1 MDDISKLLASWEGV
15 KLGKNVD
22 DIREA
27 VQSISKLLNG
37 RSEQPQSPVLVDH
50 SSLAD
55 EIQNQEA
62 ANGLG
67 RLWNWFQAATIR
79 SAPYMK

>member
-37 RSEQPQSPVLVDH
+37 KSEQSPVLVDH

-55 EIQNQEA
+55 EIQNREA
-62 ANGLG
+62 ANGWEK
-67 RLWNWFQAATIR
+67 LWNWFQAATIR